1 MDWTVQNS
9 IVLAIFA
16 PCEYHV
22 LKQTWLYWMSLVN
35 LHFLIY
41 FDDNMDKI
49 LFSTVLGTPTGPIC
63 IDTLEAPKGLVSFA
77 NFVTPVGTYTQVC
90 CIWTKYAMFKRKW
103 H

>member
-1 MDWTVQNS
+1 M
-9 IVLAIFA
+9 IVLDE
-16 PCEYHV
+16 PC
-22 LKQTWLYWMSLVN
+22 KSSL
-35 LHFLIY
+35 LIY

-77 NFVTPVGTYTQVC
+77 NFVTPVSTYTEVC
-90 CIWTKYAMFKRKW
+90 CINQVCNVQTQVTLALCVTWSMDEPRGFS